1 MPDWVKDDLDLQKRV
16 WETIAKEIEVAAPG
30 SVGNMVQCA

>member
-16 WETIAKEIEVAAPG
+16 WDIIAKEIEGAAPG
-30 SVGNMVQCA
+30 SVANMVQSA